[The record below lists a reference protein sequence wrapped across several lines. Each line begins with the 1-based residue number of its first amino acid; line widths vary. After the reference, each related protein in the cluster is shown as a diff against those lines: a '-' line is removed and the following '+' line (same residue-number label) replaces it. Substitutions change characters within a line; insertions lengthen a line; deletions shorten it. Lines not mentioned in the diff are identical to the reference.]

1 MRAGQTVESFLA
13 EIAAEAHD
21 LGMDGSAPAVVG
33 ASTLLER
40 EEALAV
46 LHGAHSETKFGQGRL
61 VFVAGEAG
69 IGKTALIRAFCDDAR
84 RSSRVLAGACDALAT
99 PRPLGPFADV
109 AAQVR
114 GDLAA
119 IVDGGG
125 HPQDV
130 LTALRA
136 ELEQDAT
143 VLVLEDLHWADE
155 ATRDVVRMLGRRIE
169 AVPTLV
175 LATYRDDQLDR
186 THPLRVMVGDLAT
199 VAGVSRLKLEALSLD
214 AVARMAEGRAV
225 DAGGVHRLT
234 GGNPFYVSE
243 VLDAGGGD
251 IPATVRDAVLARA
264 AHLSPTATSVLEA
277 AAVSPPHIESWLL
290 EKVCADAVAAV
301 DECLGAGMLV
311 GSGAGLMFR
320 HELARVVFEE
330 ALAPTRRRELHR
342 LLLESLPDS
351 ESDVDLARLAHHAE
365 AAGDGDA
372 VLRLACAAA
381 ERAGCLGAHR
391 EAADQYARA
400 LRYADRLPLD
410 ERAELLERRSQ
421 ECLLTDQ
428 YDDGIAAL
436 ENAVDYRRTLGDAL
450 RTGDDLRRLS
460 EFMWCP
466 GRTSESEALSRE
478 AVALLEGLPPSPE
491 LALAYLRVAENSTAA
506 SRRADAIVWAERALE
521 LADRFGD
528 TEAAISAAT
537 EVALSRADY
546 HALEECVERAR
557 RAGLSSRLA
566 RLHIALAGLAVEQ
579 RRSAEARVHLDDGIA
594 YAGDRGYE
602 LFRLY
607 LLAYRARVEL
617 YEGRWSEACDTAAAV
632 LRIPRTSTTPR
643 IGVLSVLALVR
654 ARRGDPEVAPLLGE
668 AWALAQPTGELP
680 RIAPVAI
687 ARAEAAWL
695 AGDLAAV
702 VTATDDAFRLA
713 LECEASWVIGE
724 LAVWRRRAGIDET
737 MSARVAGP
745 WARQLDG
752 DPSRAAELWQE
763 LGCPYEAALAW
774 ADAGEEASLRRALE
788 QLQQLGAGAAA
799 AIVTR
804 RLRERGARGLAR
816 GPRRT
821 TRTNPAGLTG
831 REVEVLALV
840 AEGLRNAEIA
850 ERLFLAEKTVD
861 HHVSAILR
869 KLEVRTRGQ
878 AAVEAGRLGL
888 LAKDR

>member
-1 MRAGQTVESFLA
+1 V
-13 EIAAEAHD
+13 
-21 LGMDGSAPAVVG
+21 
-33 ASTLLER
+33 
-40 EEALAV
+40 
-46 LHGAHSETKFGQGRL
+46 
-61 VFVAGEAG
+61 
-69 IGKTALIRAFCDDAR
+69 
-84 RSSRVLAGACDALAT
+84 
-99 PRPLGPFADV
+99 
-109 AAQVR
+109 
-114 GDLAA
+114 
-119 IVDGGG
+119 
-125 HPQDV
+125 
-130 LTALRA
+130 
-136 ELEQDAT
+136 
-143 VLVLEDLHWADE
+143 
-155 ATRDVVRMLGRRIE
+155 
-169 AVPTLV
+169 
-175 LATYRDDQLDR
+175 
-186 THPLRVMVGDLAT
+186 
-199 VAGVSRLKLEALSLD
+199 
-214 AVARMAEGRAV
+214 
-225 DAGGVHRLT
+225 
-234 GGNPFYVSE
+234 
-243 VLDAGGGD
+243 
-251 IPATVRDAVLARA
+251 
-264 AHLSPTATSVLEA
+264 
-277 AAVSPPHIESWLL
+277 
-290 EKVCADAVAAV
+290 
-301 DECLGAGMLV
+301 
-311 GSGAGLMFR
+311 
-320 HELARVVFEE
+320 
-330 ALAPTRRRELHR
+330 
-342 LLLESLPDS
+342 
-351 ESDVDLARLAHHAE
+351 
-365 AAGDGDA
+365 
-372 VLRLACAAA
+372 
-381 ERAGCLGAHR
+381 
-391 EAADQYARA
+391 
-400 LRYADRLPLD
+400 
-410 ERAELLERRSQ
+410 
-421 ECLLTDQ
+421 
-428 YDDGIAAL
+428 
-436 ENAVDYRRTLGDAL
+436 
-450 RTGDDLRRLS
+450 
-460 EFMWCP
+460 
-466 GRTSESEALSRE
+466 ALSRE

-506 SRRADAIVWAERALE
+506 SRWADAIVWAERALE

-537 EVALSRADY
+537 EIALSRADY
-546 HALEECVERAR
+546 HALQECVERAR

-617 YEGRWSEACDTAAAV
+617 YEGRWSEARDTAAAV

-763 LGCPYEAALAW
+763 LGCPYEASLAW
-774 ADAGEEASLRRALE
+774 ADAGDEASLRRALE

-799 AIVTR
+799 AIVSR
-804 RLRERGARGLAR
+804 RLRERGARGLAQ

-878 AAVEAGRLGL
+878 AAVEAGRLGF